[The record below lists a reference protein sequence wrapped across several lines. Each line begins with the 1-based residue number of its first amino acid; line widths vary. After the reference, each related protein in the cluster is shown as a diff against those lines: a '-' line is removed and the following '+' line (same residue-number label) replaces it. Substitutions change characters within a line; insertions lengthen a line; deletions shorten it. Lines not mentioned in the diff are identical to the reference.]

1 MYSSEY
7 TSGFSGPA
15 ASHLAAPRSPRH
27 EGSVGQAPSLSLPT
41 LFKTVILASTMGRF
55 PLTLSRFIN
64 QKQAARLGATGEFAS
79 LLAQIGLVG
88 KLIAQDLRRAG
99 LIDIL
104 GTTGEINVQGE
115 TVKKLDEIA
124 NETFLKVFHHSGLVC
139 ALASEE
145 MEKPILLQEN
155 WPQAKYML
163 LFDPLDGSS
172 NTDCN
177 MPLGAIFSVVKSERN
192 DRTPTEDDLV
202 RKGTE
207 QVASGYLL
215 YGSSTMLVYTVGQG
229 VHGFTLEPGIGEYLL
244 SHEQIRIPAR
254 GKVYGVNEGN
264 YHKWT
269 TGTKKYVEYLKTP
282 DKATGRPYSVR
293 YSGCL
298 VADVHRI
305 LLGGGIY
312 LYPGELDKPEGK
324 LRLLYEAN
332 PLAWVVE
339 QAGGRASTGTMR
351 ILDVEA
357 KQLHQR
363 VPLVIGSANDV
374 LDAEEFIQAR
384 R

>member
-1 MYSSEY
+1 
-7 TSGFSGPA
+7 
-15 ASHLAAPRSPRH
+15 
-27 EGSVGQAPSLSLPT
+27 LPT
-41 LFKTVILASTMGRF
+41 LFKTVILASITMGQN
-55 PLTLSRFIN
+55 PLTLSRFVTE
-64 QKQAARLGATGEFAS
+64 KQAASQGVTGEFAG

-99 LIDIL
+99 LSGIL

-115 TVKKLDEIA
+115 AVKKLDEIA
-124 NETFLKVFHHSGLVC
+124 NETFVKLFHHSGLVC
-139 ALASEE
+139 ALVSEE
-145 MEKPILLQEN
+145 MEKPVLLPEN

-177 MPLGAIFSVVKSERN
+177 MPLGAIFSVVKSERK
-192 DRTPTEDDLV
+192 DRMPTEDELA

-207 QVASGYLL
+207 QVAAGYLL

-229 VHGFTLEPGIGEYLL
+229 VHGFTLDPGTGEYLL

-269 TGTKKYVEYLKTP
+269 PGTKKYVDDLKTQ
-282 DKATGRPYSVR
+282 DKSSGRPYSVR

-332 PLAWVVE
+332 PLAMVVE
-339 QAGGRASTGTMR
+339 QAGGGASTGTMR

-363 VPLVIGSANDV
+363 VPLIIGSADDV
-374 LDAEEFIQAR
+374 RDAEDFIQSR
-384 R
+384 RM

>member
-1 MYSSEY
+1 M
-7 TSGFSGPA
+7 A
-15 ASHLAAPRSPRH
+15 
-27 EGSVGQAPSLSLPT
+27 Q
-41 LFKTVILASTMGRF
+41 F
-55 PLTLSRFIN
+55 PLTLSRFITESPVA
-64 QKQAARLGATGEFAS
+64 QTGNTREYS
-79 LLAQIGLVG
+79 GLLSQIGLVG

-99 LIDIL
+99 LINIL

-124 NETFLKVFHHSGLVC
+124 NQTFLRVFGRNELVC

-145 MEKPILLQEN
+145 MEKPVLLPEH
-155 WPQAKYML
+155 WPQAQYML

-177 MPLGAIFSVVKSERN
+177 MPLGAIFSVVKSPRK
-192 DRTPTEDDLV
+192 DRMPTEDELAC
-202 RKGTE
+202 KGTE
-207 QVASGYLL
+207 QVAAGYLL
-215 YGSSTMLVYTVGQG
+215 YGSSTILVYTVGQG
-229 VHGFTLEPGIGEYLL
+229 VHGFTLDPGIGEYLL

-254 GKVYGVNEGN
+254 GKVYATNEGN

-269 TGTKKYVEYLKTP
+269 MGTKKYVDYLKLP
-282 DKATGRPYSVR
+282 DAAAGRPYSGR

-305 LLGGGIY
+305 LLDGGIY
-312 LYPGELDKPEGK
+312 LYPAELNKPEGK
-324 LRLLYEAN
+324 IRLLYEAN

-351 ILDVEA
+351 ILDVET

-363 VPLVIGSANDV
+363 VPLIIGSADNVD
-374 LDAEEFIQAR
+374 DAEGFIQGRCAR
-384 R
+384 

>member
-1 MYSSEY
+1 M
-7 TSGFSGPA
+7 
-15 ASHLAAPRSPRH
+15 
-27 EGSVGQAPSLSLPT
+27 GQ
-41 LFKTVILASTMGRF
+41 F
-55 PLTLSRFIN
+55 PLTLGRFII
-64 QKQAARLGATGEFAS
+64 QKQAAHPGATGEFSS
-79 LLAQIGLVG
+79 LLTQIGLVG

-99 LIDIL
+99 LVNIL
-104 GTTGEINVQGE
+104 GTTGDINVQGE
-115 TVKKLDEIA
+115 TVKKLDELA
-124 NETFLKVFHHSGLVC
+124 NETFLKAFCHSGLVC

-145 MEKPILLQEN
+145 MEKPVLLPEN
-155 WPQAKYML
+155 WPQSKYML

-177 MPLGAIFSVVKSERN
+177 MPLGAIFSVLKFEGK
-192 DRTPTEDDLV
+192 DRMPTEDDLV

-207 QVASGYLL
+207 QVAAGYLL

-244 SHEQIRIPAR
+244 SHEQIRMPAR

-269 TGTKKYVEYLKTP
+269 TGTKRYVDGLKVQ

-298 VADVHRI
+298 VADLHRI

-332 PLAWVVE
+332 PLAWIVE

-363 VPLVIGSANDV
+363 VPLIIGSADDV
-374 LDAEEFIQAR
+374 RDAEHYIQGQA
-384 R
+384 

>member
-1 MYSSEY
+1 
-7 TSGFSGPA
+7 
-15 ASHLAAPRSPRH
+15 
-27 EGSVGQAPSLSLPT
+27 
-41 LFKTVILASTMGRF
+41 MGRF

-145 MEKPILLQEN
+145 MEKPVLLPEN

-177 MPLGAIFSVVKSERN
+177 MPLGAIFSVVKSARN
-192 DRTPTEDDLV
+192 DRMPTEDDLV
-202 RKGTE
+202 GKGIE
-207 QVASGYLL
+207 QVAAGYLF
-215 YGSSTMLVYTVGQG
+215 YGSSTMLVYTAGQG

-244 SHEQIRIPAR
+244 SHDQIHIPAR
-254 GKVYGVNEGN
+254 GKIYGVNEGN

-269 TGTKKYVEYLKTP
+269 TGTKKYVEYLKIP
-282 DKATGRPYSVR
+282 DKVTGRPYSGR

-305 LLGGGIY
+305 LLDGGIY
-312 LYPGELDKPEGK
+312 LYPSELDRPEGK

-332 PLAWVVE
+332 PLAMVVE

-363 VPLVIGSANDV
+363 VPLIIGSANDV
-374 LDAEEFIQAR
+374 RDAEEFIQGR
-384 R
+384 REP

>member
-1 MYSSEY
+1 M
-7 TSGFSGPA
+7 
-15 ASHLAAPRSPRH
+15 
-27 EGSVGQAPSLSLPT
+27 
-41 LFKTVILASTMGRF
+41 MGYF

-64 QKQAARLGATGEFAS
+64 QRQAAHPGDAGELSS
-79 LLAQIGLVG
+79 LLSQIGLVG

-104 GTTGEINVQGE
+104 GTTGEMNVQGE
-115 TVKKLDEIA
+115 TVKRLDEIA
-124 NETFLKVFHHSGLVC
+124 NETFLKAFHHSGLVC

-145 MEKPILLQEN
+145 MEKPVLLPEN

-177 MPLGAIFSVVKSERN
+177 MPLGAIFSVLKCERK
-192 DRTPTEDDLV
+192 DRMPTGDDLV

-207 QVASGYLL
+207 QVAAGYLL

-244 SHEQIRIPAR
+244 SHEQIRTPAR
-254 GKVYGVNEGN
+254 GKVYGANEGN
-264 YHKWT
+264 SHKWT
-269 TGTKKYVEYLKTP
+269 TGTKKYMEYLKVP
-282 DKATGRPYSVR
+282 DTATGRPYSGR
-293 YSGCL
+293 YSACL

-339 QAGGRASTGTMR
+339 EAGGRASTGTMR

-363 VPLVIGSANDV
+363 VPLIIGSANDV
-374 LDAEEFIQAR
+374 RDAEEFFQGR
-384 R
+384 RM

>member
-1 MYSSEY
+1 M
-7 TSGFSGPA
+7 
-15 ASHLAAPRSPRH
+15 
-27 EGSVGQAPSLSLPT
+27 GQ
-41 LFKTVILASTMGRF
+41 F
-55 PLTLSRFIN
+55 PLTLSRFIA
-64 QKQAARLGATGEFAS
+64 QEQVAHPGTSGELTG
-79 LLAQIGLVG
+79 LLTQIGLVG

-104 GTTGEINVQGE
+104 GLTGETNVQGE
-115 TVKKLDEIA
+115 AVKKLDEIA
-124 NETFLKVFHHSGLVC
+124 NETFVTAFRQSGLVC

-145 MEKPILLQEN
+145 MEKPVLLPEN

-177 MPLGAIFSVVKSERN
+177 MPLGTIFSVVKAKRN
-192 DRTPTEDDLV
+192 DRMLTEDDLV
-202 RKGTE
+202 CKGIE
-207 QVASGYLL
+207 QVAAGYLL

-229 VHGFTLEPGIGEYLL
+229 IHGFTLEPGIGEYLL

-254 GKVYGVNEGN
+254 GKVYGANEGN
-264 YHKWT
+264 YQKWP
-269 TGTKKYVEYLKTP
+269 GGMKKYFDYLKVKDT
-282 DKATGRPYSVR
+282 ATGRPYSVR

-298 VADVHRI
+298 VADIHRI
-305 LLGGGIY
+305 LLGGGVY
-312 LYPGELDKPEGK
+312 LYPGELDRPEGK

-351 ILDVEA
+351 ILEVEA

-363 VPLVIGSANDV
+363 VPLIIGSADDV
-374 LDAEEFIQAR
+374 REAEEFVQGR

>member
-1 MYSSEY
+1 
-7 TSGFSGPA
+7 
-15 ASHLAAPRSPRH
+15 
-27 EGSVGQAPSLSLPT
+27 
-41 LFKTVILASTMGRF
+41 MGRF

-64 QKQAARLGATGEFAS
+64 QTQAARLGATGEFAS

-99 LIDIL
+99 LINIL

-192 DRTPTEDDLV
+192 DRTPTEDDIV

-384 R
+384 RGT